1 MAYPSVHKL
10 NVVHKSAHSPSIGG
24 SPVAAYIYVP
34 FRCQVMQLDAVV
46 AGTITTADC
55 SVAVTVSGASISGG
69 PLSIPVS
76 GAGAGQVATLTPTA
90 NTFANAGDYISFT
103 PAGASGSNIPATFS
117 AALKAI

>member
-10 NVVHKSAHSPSIGG
+10 NVIHKSAHSPSIGG

-34 FRCQVMQLDAVV
+34 FRCQIMQLDAV
-46 AGTITTADC
+46 AGGSITTADC
-55 SVAVTVSGASISGG
+55 SVAVAVSGTAISGS
-69 PLSIPVS
+69 PLTLPVS
-76 GAGAGQVATLTPTA
+76 GAGAGQNATMTPTA

-103 PAGASGSNIPATFS
+103 PSGASGSNIPATFS